1 VHVRKILES
10 KGTDVATVP
19 TSANLTDV
27 AARLAD
33 LGVGALVVSNDGASI
48 LGIVSE
54 RDLARAVAREGPAAL
69 DLRVTEVMTTTVST
83 CSMSDTLEGL
93 MEVMTT
99 ERIRHLPVTVDSR
112 LAGIISIGD
121 VVKHRLAELETESQ
135 SLREYLYSGR

>member
-1 VHVRKILES
+1 VHVRKILDT
-10 KGTDVATVP
+10 KGADVATVP

-33 LGVGALVVSNDGASI
+33 LGVGALVVSNDGEMI

-54 RDLARAVAREGPAAL
+54 RDLARAVARDGPAAL
-69 DLRVTEVMTTTVST
+69 DLGVTEAMTTPVST
-83 CSMSDTLEGL
+83 CSMSDTIEAL

-99 ERIRHLPVTVDSR
+99 ERIRHLPVAVDGH

>member
-1 VHVRKILES
+1 MHVRKILES